1 MRVLLTSLSQSV
13 SLVCLF
19 VCIHGCLSL
28 FIRVFY
34 VYSMDVSRYVTTQKR
49 MLISACGGM
58 SCTQVDGVAARRC
71 VCTQAL
77 DPLSAPLLVPLPGC
91 QIHILIETQHGA
103 DVYGLVALA
112 SKHPSVY
119 FCSIVAVQE
128 CIHEFVQ
135 FFFVCVTRDG
145 RTEPTRG

>member
-1 MRVLLTSLSQSV
+1 MTLQL
-13 SLVCLF
+13 
-19 VCIHGCLSL
+19 
-28 FIRVFY
+28 
-34 VYSMDVSRYVTTQKR
+34 
-49 MLISACGGM
+49 M

-91 QIHILIETQHGA
+91 QIQTLIETQHGA

-119 FCSIVAVQE
+119 FCIIVAVQE

-135 FFFVCVTRDG
+135 FFLCV
-145 RTEPTRG
+145 

>member
-1 MRVLLTSLSQSV
+1 
-13 SLVCLF
+13 
-19 VCIHGCLSL
+19 
-28 FIRVFY
+28 
-34 VYSMDVSRYVTTQKR
+34 
-49 MLISACGGM
+49 MLI
-58 SCTQVDGVAARRC
+58 Q
-71 VCTQAL
+71 
-77 DPLSAPLLVPLPGC
+77 
-91 QIHILIETQHGA
+91 ILIETQHGA

-145 RTEPTRG
+145 RTRAHAWVTPPRKHNVFTTFLCGVVVA